1 MPSRAARAP
10 IVASAPPGRPRSAS
24 RSWCCWGSSP
34 PARATAALK
43 ARKRRSAWRNSASAR
58 YSASV
63 TSRVATVA
71 RFISCHDM
79 NCQRDRQG
87 ALLAGRARRAYIRR
101 RRTRT
106 QPDPPSTSRPPG
118 PRLALGPPPRRC
130 GRSGGRP
137 GRRAPG
143 AGSARHAAE
152 PARARLRAAPRR
164 RDDRRGRA
172 DLPLD
177 PPRRPGARRVRH
189 QRRRL
194 RAGRRAGL
202 PRAEA
207 ARYRLPRV
215 RGATAAGGRRRG
227 PPPGA
232 PPPRP
237 RLPRLSR
244 RRAGATLARSLVAH
258 QPLHLALHQGG
269 QPARARR
276 RRVRRAGPRLARG
289 PRAAQLPP
297 ERGRDPAPRSPCSGT
312 CCTASAGQTSSTAES
327 SRASSTASRRCTEMA
342 DGAGARRLAFLDACR
357 ALAVLGMLFAN
368 MMNVFLRRVPEV
380 LQHNEGDVLRAF
392 DFPAPVFQFLIG
404 VSLVL
409 FLHKRRTGGLTPS
422 RARLTAARRFVLL
435 IGLGIVLDSAP
446 ALLPMLRLTEGPRWG
461 VLQTLGLGGVV
472 GAGAAGRAD
481 GAG

>member
-43 ARKRRSAWRNSASAR
+43 ARKRRSVWRNSASAR

-79 NCQRDRQG
+79 NCQRGRQG

-106 QPDPPSTSRPPG
+106 QPDPSSTCRPPG
-118 PRLALGPPPRRC
+118 PRLALGRPPRRC

-143 AGSARHAAE
+143 AGSARHPAE

-297 ERGRDPAPRSPCSGT
+297 ERGRDPAPLRRPPRPR
-312 CCTASAGQTSSTAES
+312 AHELLRDRRAGCPPGRARAARAPPRAHLPRPPSHLAE
-327 SRASSTASRRCTEMA
+327 RGGDR
-342 DGAGARRLAFLDACR
+342 DRLAPPSVKETPDTLWSGIDLTPAELAAKEAALDEYR
-357 ALAVLGMLFAN
+357 TQLPVLGDLLHRFCRQN
-368 MMNVFLRRVPEV
+368 ELYGRV
-380 LQHNEGDVLRAF
+380 
-392 DFPAPVFQFLIG
+392 
-404 VSLVL
+404 
-409 FLHKRRTGGLTPS
+409 KS
-422 RARLTAARRFVLL
+422 R
-435 IGLGIVLDSAP
+435 VLDGIA
-446 ALLPMLRLTEGPRWG
+446 E
-461 VLQTLGLGGVV
+461 V
-472 GAGAAGRAD
+472 
-481 GAG
+481 